1 MSTLCLIMYV
11 KSKYEMINPN
21 QRNNEILK
29 FLKTK
34 VKFEISTLEIGYMQN
49 FVKIRKLICRKCPNV
64 GLWATNLQKQMT
76 NLISVHSK

>member
-1 MSTLCLIMYV
+1 MYV

-49 FVKIRKLICRKCPNV
+49 FVKIRKLIWRKCPNV